1 VGTGLCGDGIV
12 WGRDCV
18 GTGLC
23 GDGIVWGRDCVG
35 AGLCGDGI
43 VWGRVSDPSKADH
56 VGTAALGCPGRAIAR
71 RRFEK
76 ARLQQRNTKP

>member
-1 VGTGLCGDGIV
+1 MPVRDYVGTASLPSRPIV
-12 WGRDCV
+12 WGQH
-18 GTGLC
+18 LY
-23 GDGIVWGRDCVG
+23 GDHVVRSCEEIV
-35 AGLCGDGI
+35 CGDGI

-56 VGTAALGCPGRAIAR
+56 VGTTALGCPGRAIAR